1 MLVLSRREG
10 ESIKIGDDITL
21 VFYDVQGDR
30 VRIGIDAPKDVSI
43 VRCELLQIAEENKEA
58 LNKSDVKS
66 VRSIIGG
73 LGLKK

>member
-43 VRCELLQIAEENKEA
+43 VRCELLQIVEENKEA
-58 LNKSDVKS
+58 VSTPAVKD

>member
-30 VRIGIDAPKDVSI
+30 VRVGIDAPKEIAI
-43 VRCELLQIAEENKEA
+43 VRTELLQIAEQNKEA
-58 LNKSDVKS
+58 VSRPAKNLRS
-66 VRSIIGG
+66 VIGG
-73 LGLKK
+73 LKIDKG